1 MNIAENANAE
11 QENQNEDVVEGVED
25 EDLSSPLIA
34 AAVGDHDDDD
44 DDDEDDDDDDEEEE
58 EEDLTSP
65 LIAAAKAGDLI
76 AVQSLLEQGADKNEI
91 TNI

>member
-44 DDDEDDDDDDEEEE
+44 DDDDDDDEEEE